1 MDTVTIR
8 IDPEFKS
15 LIPPLTDEEYDG
27 LRDSLLNE
35 GCRDALVVWD
45 GVLVDGHNR
54 YEICE
59 KHGIPYDVVEMEFAN
74 RNDAIIW
81 IIKNQFGRRNLPAY
95 ERARLALR
103 LKPVIAER
111 AKENQRMA
119 GGAVPQKS
127 AEAVETR
134 QELAKA
140 AGVSHDTIAKVEKIE
155 AVATPEVKEQLR
167 KGDMSINQA
176 YNAIKKEERKEVI
189 QKQIDEIEQGIMV
202 QPDGLFDVIAI
213 DPPWNYGTSYDA
225 GGRRVANPYPE
236 MTQQELKA
244 IELPAKDDCVLF
256 LWTTQKFIWD
266 AKELLDAWGF
276 TYRSMFVWDK
286 EKIGMGDLIRMQCE
300 FCLIG
305 IKGKPIFKD
314 NHGIRDIIREPRR
327 EHSRKPDSFYQIVND
342 LCVGRKLEYFSREQ
356 REGWTVYGNDTEK
369 F

>member
-45 GVLVDGHNR
+45 GILVDGHNR

-59 KHGIPYDVVEMEFAN
+59 KHGSPYDVVEMEFAN
-74 RNDAIIW
+74 RNDAIVW

-111 AKENQRMA
+111 AKENQR
-119 GGAVPQKS
+119 GGQGGVLLSQKS
-127 AEAVETR
+127 VEAKPVDTQREIAR
-134 QELAKA
+134 A

-176 YNAIKKEERKEVI
+176 YKTIKKEEKRQERQEAI
-189 QKQIDEIEQGIMV
+189 QDQIEQ
-202 QPDGLFDVIAI
+202 PRSS
-213 DPPWNYGTSYDA
+213 NYVDIY
-225 GGRRVANPYPE
+225 
-236 MTQQELKA
+236 
-244 IELPAKDDCVLF
+244 
-256 LWTTQKFIWD
+256 TTD
-266 AKELLDAWGF
+266 
-276 TYRSMFVWDK
+276 
-286 EKIGMGDLIRMQCE
+286 
-300 FCLIG
+300 
-305 IKGKPIFKD
+305 
-314 NHGIRDIIREPRR
+314 
-327 EHSRKPDSFYQIVND
+327 
-342 LCVGRKLEYFSREQ
+342 
-356 REGWTVYGNDTEK
+356 
-369 F
+369 